1 MKKDQLILYA
11 ANHRGVL
18 YNILIVAAIFLAL
31 RHHMYGAPEAVAFTQ
46 WRPHGDEG
54 LIDVLLKKPGL
65 SYIEEIWLLIFC
77 GVMLRRQ
84 RQVYT
89 RIITEKFRESECT
102 GLIAAICFNKTL
114 YLVPWLLLMFTPL
127 MLQGNYMYPH
137 LLGYVF
143 VFALTAATASAS
155 APVLPLLVFDIGMPA
170 VFALAVTILNR
181 GAQDTTY
188 IGAAVVVFSIYVF
201 FIGQKIRQSTLQ
213 LIDSK
218 IQMQQSAKRAD
229 DANRAKSA
237 FLALMSHEIRTPMT
251 GIFGMI
257 EFLRET
263 KLTDEQKE
271 FVVTIRDCSK
281 TLLNT
286 LNDILDFSKIESGKL
301 TIAKVNFDLHGVL
314 NHSARILRDI
324 AGKKNLELVVD
335 IDKSVPQHM
344 HGDPHRIQQVVM
356 NLVNNAVKFTEKGS
370 VELKAFYMETEQ
382 PRLHI
387 EVRDTGI
394 GISKTNMSKL
404 FGAFSQADDSIAR
417 KYGGSGLGLNITK
430 NLVKLMGG
438 RIDVM
443 SEEGKGSTFWFEL
456 PYQPP
461 IAGAKSEEDEEGAVA
476 DAPPQ
481 NILVAE
487 DNEVNARIIT
497 RLLTHKGHHV
507 LVVPNGDDAIRAVQE
522 KDYNLIFMDV
532 NMPGKNGYDTTRAIQ
547 ALGKKYKKIPIIGLS
562 ANIMEESVRKCYEAG
577 MVGHVPKP
585 FAPRELYAVIA
596 NVAGGKPPQAPP
608 PLAEPAPAPTKPP
621 QPFHLLQLLQPPE
634 SHSSTPVTASSFVRK
649 PAPSPPPPQMQT
661 KTMAQ
666 VHAAISDEMGPG
678 YLKEMV
684 DGNLKE
690 AERLMESVQK
700 ELRAKN
706 YETLG
711 RSAHDLKSIS
721 GLIGMQRT
729 SQLAAAVEQ
738 ACLNGELARLPEMI
752 ANLEQLKIQEAQE
765 AERMSRGE
773 AAE

>member
-1 MKKDQLILYA
+1 MKKDLLILYA

-18 YNILIVAAIFLAL
+18 YNILTIAAIFLAL
-31 RHHMYGAPEAVAFTQ
+31 RHHMYGAPETGIFSLWKTHDAGFF
-46 WRPHGDEG
+46 EN
-54 LIDVLLKKPGL
+54 LLSKPGL
-65 SYIEEIWLLIFC
+65 SYIEEIWLVLFC
-77 GVMLRRQ
+77 GLMLKRQ
-84 RQVYT
+84 RAVYARVMT
-89 RIITEKFRESECT
+89 GKFKEAEYTSLITT
-102 GLIAAICFNKTL
+102 ICFNKLLYMIPWL
-114 YLVPWLLLMFTPL
+114 YLMFMPL
-127 MLQGNYMYPH
+127 ESQYIANH
-137 LLGYVF
+137 LLGFVF
-143 VFALTAATASAS
+143 VFALTATTASAS
-155 APVLPLLVFDIGMPA
+155 APVMPLLIFDIVMPA
-170 VFALAVTILNR
+170 LFGIGVALLNFRIQEHPYAAAAVLVFAIYAVI
-181 GAQDTTY
+181 
-188 IGAAVVVFSIYVF
+188 IGH
-201 FIGQKIRQSTLQ
+201 KIRQSTLQ

-257 EFLRET
+257 DFLRET
-263 KLTDEQKE
+263 KMTDEQKE

-301 TIAKVNFDLHGVL
+301 AIAKVNFDLHGVL

-324 AGKKNLELVVD
+324 AGKKGLELIVD

-356 NLVNNAVKFTEKGS
+356 NLINNAVKFTERGT

-382 PRLHI
+382 PRLHV

-394 GISKTNMSKL
+394 GISKENMAKL

-456 PYQPP
+456 PYQAP
-461 IAGAKSEEDEEGAVA
+461 IAGAKTEEEEEGAVA
-476 DAPPQ
+476 EAPPQ

-507 LVVPNGDDAIRAVQE
+507 LVVPSGDDVLRAVQE
-522 KDYNLIFMDV
+522 KEYNLIFMDV
-532 NMPGKNGYDTTRAIQ
+532 NMPGMNGYDATRAIQ

-562 ANIMEESVRKCYEAG
+562 ANIMEESVRKCYESG
-577 MVGHVPKP
+577 MVGHIPKP
-585 FAPRELYAVIA
+585 FAPRELYAAIA
-596 NVAGGKPPQAPP
+596 NIAAGLTVQAPP
-608 PLAEPAPAPTKPP
+608 PLAESAPPAQAMQPA
-621 QPFHLLQLLQPPE
+621 QPVQP
-634 SHSSTPVTASSFVRK
+634 SSSMPVAASSFVRK
-649 PAPSPPPPQMQT
+649 SSPPQA

-666 VHAAISDEMGPG
+666 VQAAISDEMGPA

-690 AERLMESVQK
+690 AARLMESVLK
-700 ELRAKN
+700 EFKAKDF
-706 YETLG
+706 EAMG
-711 RSAHDLKSIS
+711 KSAHDLKSIS

-738 ACLNGELARLPEMI
+738 ACITGEHARLPETVV
-752 ANLEQLKIQEAQE
+752 NLEHVKTQESLE

-773 AAE
+773 AAAE

>member
-18 YNILIVAAIFLAL
+18 YNILTVAAIFLAL
-31 RHHMYGAPEAVAFTQ
+31 RHHMYGWPEVVAFTT
-46 WRPHGDEG
+46 WRPHDG
-54 LIDVLLKKPGL
+54 LSLPEILLTKASL

-77 GVMLRRQ
+77 ALMLKRQ
-84 RQVYT
+84 RAVYA
-89 RIITEKFRESECT
+89 RIITEKFKEAEST
-102 GLIAAICFNKTL
+102 RLIVTICFNKVL
-114 YLVPWLLLMFTPL
+114 YLLPWLFLMFMPL
-127 MLQGNYMYPH
+127 QSGLIYTH
-137 LLGYVF
+137 LVGFVF

-155 APVLPLLVFDIGMPA
+155 APVMPLLIFDIGMPA
-170 VFALAVTILNR
+170 LFAVAVAIMNHNVQEH
-181 GAQDTTY
+181 AY
-188 IGAAVVVFSIYVF
+188 IGAAVIVFCVYVF
-201 FIGQKIRQSTLQ
+201 IIGRKIRQSTLQ

-229 DANRAKSA
+229 EANRAKSA

-257 EFLRET
+257 DFLRET

-301 TIAKVNFDLHGVL
+301 AIAKVNFDLHGVL

-324 AGKKNLELVVD
+324 AGNKGLELVVD

-356 NLVNNAVKFTEKGS
+356 NLINNAVKFTENGS
-370 VELKAFYMETEQ
+370 VELKAFYMETEL
-382 PRLHI
+382 PRLHV

-394 GISKTNMSKL
+394 GISKENMAKL

-456 PYQPP
+456 PYQAP
-461 IAGAKSEEDEEGAVA
+461 IAGAKTEEEEGGA
-476 DAPPQ
+476 DAEAPPQ

-507 LVVPNGDDAIRAVQE
+507 LVVPNGEEALKAVQE
-522 KDYNLIFMDV
+522 KEYNLIFMDV

-562 ANIMEESVRKCYEAG
+562 ANIMEESVRKCYESG
-577 MVGHVPKP
+577 MVGHIPKP
-585 FAPRELYAVIA
+585 FAPRELYTAIA
-596 NVAGGKPPQAPP
+596 NIAAGRPAQAPLP
-608 PLAEPAPAPTKPP
+608 PSAPLAP
-621 QPFHLLQLLQPPE
+621 QPAEPV
-634 SHSSTPVTASSFVRK
+634 STTPVTASSFVRK
-649 PAPSPPPPQMQT
+649 PAPPAPQT

-666 VHAAISDEMGPG
+666 VHAAISDEMGPA

-700 ELRAKN
+700 EFHAKN
-706 YETLG
+706 YEELG
-711 RSAHDLKSIS
+711 KSAHDLKSIS

-729 SQLAAAVEQ
+729 SQLAATIEQ
-738 ACLNGELARLPEMI
+738 SCISGDHARLPETI
-752 ANLEQLKIQEAQE
+752 ANLEHVKGQEALE

-773 AAE
+773 VAAE